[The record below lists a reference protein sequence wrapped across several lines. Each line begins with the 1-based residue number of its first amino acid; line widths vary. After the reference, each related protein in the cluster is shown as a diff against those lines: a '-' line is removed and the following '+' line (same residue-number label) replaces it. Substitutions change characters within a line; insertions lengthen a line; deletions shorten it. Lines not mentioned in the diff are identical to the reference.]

1 MYYTLHTAVAKWND
15 DESIQHTHS
24 THANYFLTLRRREG
38 SKLWKM
44 RQQFRKWHSPLPPRT
59 QLYRYTRAHDAG
71 ITNALGD
78 CFLSTVFPPS
88 PSLRRLRFIV
98 IPLHPENCFGKLLKP
113 VLFLSLRLRQRGD
126 FISFS
131 QFLGKESSYRD
142 AFDTDST
149 GFRGVTRNLQVSS
162 MAVRS

>member
-1 MYYTLHTAVAKWND
+1 
-15 DESIQHTHS
+15 
-24 THANYFLTLRRREG
+24 
-38 SKLWKM
+38 M

-78 CFLSTVFPPS
+78 CFLSTVFSSSLPPS
-88 PSLRRLRFIV
+88 FSPPFLSPYRCLRFIV

-113 VLFLSLRLRQRGD
+113 VLFLPSLRLRQRGD

-131 QFLGKESSYRD
+131 QFLGEEFP
-142 AFDTDST
+142 AMLST
-149 GFRGVTRNLQVSS
+149 RIRRGFEGVTRNLQVLST
-162 MAVRS
+162 AVRSWNGDWKGFQFTRWRIIDNIYVYARSCVSCI